1 MLIFGRGLC
10 LYIIFDVLDPNFA
23 VNFQTGP
30 TTLPTRILKK
40 GYKLVKNSQIKLKSC
55 MQVDFDLGSYLL
67 LFKCELNMFKVPK
80 TSKSGL
86 IFDEKMAKLVKILR
100 SEISGF
106 RPHQRDSFTSKTINL
121 HIFLDLKSI
130 FGHSEPFLAKIA

>member
-10 LYIIFDVLDPNFA
+10 LYIIFDVSDPNFA

-30 TTLPTRILKK
+30 TTLPTRILKN

-55 MQVDFDLGSYLL
+55 MLVDFDLGSYLL

-80 TSKSGL
+80 SGL
-86 IFDEKMAKLVKILR
+86 IFDEKW
-100 SEISGF
+100 
-106 RPHQRDSFTSKTINL
+106 QNWSK
-121 HIFLDLKSI
+121 FSDLKFQGSDPI
-130 FGHSEPFLAKIA
+130 KETHLHQKQLICTFFEL